1 MCKRATDG
9 VTVHAWGHAPA
20 WERGRPALVASPRAS
35 CPRSQETCERVPDGR
50 VREGWALSGKL
61 LAPARNRGYHD
72 VCTMTNSNVNIG
84 CWSRGVGKPGFPTP
98 PPAGGPGPH
107 TGEWGKRVSP
117 FPYPR
122 EGLGGLC
129 PPRNNRMFIA
139 ALCAMRMTVSREHRL
154 LEQGCGET
162 WFPHAPAGG
171 RARPSRRGMGKAG
184 FPIPPPAGGF
194 GRAVPSQEQPY
205 VHGGVVRRSRMDGCC
220 AREDLGAIPLTV
232 ACRRGGVEGLRP
244 STDQSTGCGRRGR
257 EKGDAG
263 RRSLSAPLHHVLSTK
278 RMWRFSPPPSL
289 PPPGG
294 GARFHPPAGERAVRH
309 ETVP

>member
-117 FPYPR
+117 FPHPR

-139 ALCAMRMTVSREHRL
+139 ALCAMRMTVSRDH
-154 LEQGCGET
+154 
-162 WFPHAPAGG
+162 GG
-171 RARPSRRGMGKAG
+171 TG
-184 FPIPPPAGGF
+184 FP
-194 GRAVPSQEQPY
+194 
-205 VHGGVVRRSRMDGCC
+205 
-220 AREDLGAIPLTV
+220 
-232 ACRRGGVEGLRP
+232 
-244 STDQSTGCGRRGR
+244 
-257 EKGDAG
+257 
-263 RRSLSAPLHHVLSTK
+263 
-278 RMWRFSPPPSL
+278 
-289 PPPGG
+289 
-294 GARFHPPAGERAVRH
+294 HPPARWEGLGGRSPPKKNLCSSCWCAARAACKAGRALPSPTLPQAGGWGTPGSLSPCVRAW
-309 ETVP
+309 PFLLLRPASRL